1 MVKWGHD
8 LCDLDLWPFCMDIT
22 SVNGNNSWKF
32 QGDTMTGTLSKRC
45 DRRKISVLRA
55 AWSQLK
61 KYRGHS
67 SQNSQTFHWLS
78 HIQKFPLTFPWQPWL
93 ELWIKTAW
101 CIPPPFSPAALLLHH
116 SPPPPLSCS
125 TAALPIH
132 CCSTGALPLHCCS
145 TGALL
150 LHRCS
155 PAAPPLLSCS
165 TAILQAP
172 EFGSLVLICHPN
184 FIKDRLDISL
194 TSDQHWFEFGDPCS
208 CIWFGEETSYYM
220 PQS

>member
-1 MVKWGHD
+1 MGHD

-55 AWSQLK
+55 AWLQLK

-67 SQNSQTFHWLS
+67 SQNSLTFHWLS
-78 HIQKFPLTFPWQPWL
+78 HIQKFSLTFPWQPWL

-101 CIPPPFSPAALLLHH
+101 CIPPPLSPAALLLHH
-116 SPPPPLSCS
+116 SPPLALSCSTAAPPPLSCS
-125 TAALPIH
+125 TAAPPALS
-132 CCSTGALPLHCCS
+132 CSTAALLLLHRRS
-145 TGALL
+145 PAPLL

-155 PAAPPLLSCS
+155 PAPLPFSRHRN
-165 TAILQAP
+165 
-172 EFGSLVLICHPN
+172 LVI
-184 FIKDRLDISL
+184 
-194 TSDQHWFEFGDPCS
+194 
-208 CIWFGEETSYYM
+208 
-220 PQS
+220 

>member
-1 MVKWGHD
+1 MWIQTWVMVWKWLNGV
-8 LCDLDLWPFCMDIT
+8 MT
-22 SVNGNNSWKF
+22 SV
-32 QGDTMTGTLSKRC
+32 TLTFDFFAWTSRLSMVITPENFRVIRWPEHCKKRC

-67 SQNSQTFHWLS
+67 SQNSLTFHWLS
-78 HIQKFPLTFPWQPWL
+78 HIQKFSLTFPWQPWL

-101 CIPPPFSPAALLLHH
+101 CIPPPLSPAVLLLHH

-125 TAALPIH
+125 TAAPPVLS
-132 CCSTGALPLHCCS
+132 CSTAAPPPLSCS

-155 PAAPPLLSCS
+155 PAPLLLHRCS
-165 TAILQAP
+165 PAP
-172 EFGSLVLICHPN
+172 LPFSRHRNLVI
-184 FIKDRLDISL
+184 
-194 TSDQHWFEFGDPCS
+194 
-208 CIWFGEETSYYM
+208 
-220 PQS
+220 